1 MEGSTSS
8 GVGKEG
14 SNPVWH
20 TGFGPLQQRRMES
33 QRGDLLVWQKFIGH
47 PSRSRLHRPSRVY
60 SHSGGVALPRTPI
73 LQGPVGE
80 LQGPVGGL
88 QGPVG
93 FWPPQP
99 RGQDREGGR
108 LRQGPD
114 GAVEAVDDD
123 RGQGVVRQGRVS
135 LPEDAAAVDE
145 AVALPVGYRV
155 LGAPRLPLRHQRGVE
170 ERRHRPQDVRSP
182 PRRRPPTRL
191 LPPRPRPRA
200 RRRVADR
207 RLATVAGATATS
219 GGSSSAPRTSRR
231 PRTRTS
237 AFWRTRS
244 NPPTWRGG

>member
-1 MEGSTSS
+1 MAA
-8 GVGKEG
+8 
-14 SNPVWH
+14 
-20 TGFGPLQQRRMES
+20 GPSMA
-33 QRGDLLVWQKFIGH
+33 I
-47 PSRSRLHRPSRVY
+47 
-60 SHSGGVALPRTPI
+60 PRTPI
-73 LQGPVGE
+73 

-88 QGPVG
+88 QGPVIARCPVCEVG
-93 FWPPQP
+93 CLSTRRRQDRP

-108 LRQGPD
+108 LRQGAD

-123 RGQGVVRQGRVS
+123 RGQGVVRQRRVA

-170 ERRHRPQDVRSP
+170 ARRHRPQDVRP
-182 PRRRPPTRL
+182 PPCRRPPTRL
-191 LPPRPRPRA
+191 PPPRPRPRA
-200 RRRVADR
+200 RAPARPPPRRR
-207 RLATVAGATATS
+207 PPPLRHVAGATATS

>member
-1 MEGSTSS
+1 MAA
-8 GVGKEG
+8 
-14 SNPVWH
+14 
-20 TGFGPLQQRRMES
+20 GPSMA
-33 QRGDLLVWQKFIGH
+33 I
-47 PSRSRLHRPSRVY
+47 
-60 SHSGGVALPRTPI
+60 PRTPI
-73 LQGPVGE
+73 

-88 QGPVG
+88 QGPVIARCPVCEVG
-93 FWPPQP
+93 CLSTRRRQDRP
-99 RGQDREGGR
+99 RGQDREEGR
-108 LRQGPD
+108 LRQGAD

-170 ERRHRPQDVRSP
+170 ERRHRPQDVR
-182 PRRRPPTRL
+182 PPTAHAPAAA
-191 LPPRPRPRA
+191 PPAPARPRA

>member
-1 MEGSTSS
+1 MAA
-8 GVGKEG
+8 
-14 SNPVWH
+14 
-20 TGFGPLQQRRMES
+20 GPSMA
-33 QRGDLLVWQKFIGH
+33 I
-47 PSRSRLHRPSRVY
+47 
-60 SHSGGVALPRTPI
+60 PRTPI
-73 LQGPVGE
+73 

-88 QGPVG
+88 QGPVIARCPVCEVG
-93 FWPPQP
+93 CLSTRRRQDRP
-99 RGQDREGGR
+99 RGQDREEGR
-108 LRQGPD
+108 LRQGAD

-123 RGQGVVRQGRVS
+123 RGQGVVRQRRVA

-170 ERRHRPQDVRSP
+170 ERRHRPQDVR
-182 PRRRPPTRL
+182 PPTAHAPAAA
-191 LPPRPRPRA
+191 PPAPARPRA

>member
-1 MEGSTSS
+1 MAA
-8 GVGKEG
+8 
-14 SNPVWH
+14 
-20 TGFGPLQQRRMES
+20 GPSMA
-33 QRGDLLVWQKFIGH
+33 I
-47 PSRSRLHRPSRVY
+47 
-60 SHSGGVALPRTPI
+60 PRTPI
-73 LQGPVGE
+73 

-88 QGPVG
+88 QGPVIARCPVCEVG
-93 FWPPQP
+93 CLSTRRRQDRP
-99 RGQDREGGR
+99 RGQDREEGR
-108 LRQGPD
+108 LRQGAD

-123 RGQGVVRQGRVS
+123 RGQGVVRQRRVA

-170 ERRHRPQDVRSP
+170 ERRHRPQDVR
-182 PRRRPPTRL
+182 PPTAHAPAAA
-191 LPPRPRPRA
+191 PPAPARPRA

-207 RLATVAGATATS
+207 RPATVAGATATS

>member
-1 MEGSTSS
+1 MAAGPSMAS
-8 GVGKEG
+8 KDP
-14 SNPVWH
+14 NP
-20 TGFGPLQQRRMES
+20 S
-33 QRGDLLVWQKFIGH
+33 
-47 PSRSRLHRPSRVY
+47 
-60 SHSGGVALPRTPI
+60 
-73 LQGPVGE
+73 
-80 LQGPVGGL
+80 GPVGGL
-88 QGPVG
+88 QGPVIARCPVCEVG
-93 FWPPQP
+93 CLSTRRRQDRP
-99 RGQDREGGR
+99 RGQDREEGR

-123 RGQGVVRQGRVS
+123 RGQGVVRQRRVA

-170 ERRHRPQDVRSP
+170 ERRHRPQDVRPP
-182 PRRRPPTRL
+182 PRRRPPTRRP
-191 LPPRPRPRA
+191 PPRPRPRARAPRA

-207 RLATVAGATATS
+207 RPATVAGATATS

>member
-1 MEGSTSS
+1 MAA
-8 GVGKEG
+8 
-14 SNPVWH
+14 
-20 TGFGPLQQRRMES
+20 GPSMA
-33 QRGDLLVWQKFIGH
+33 I
-47 PSRSRLHRPSRVY
+47 
-60 SHSGGVALPRTPI
+60 PRTPI
-73 LQGPVGE
+73 

-88 QGPVG
+88 QGPVIARCPVCEVG
-93 FWPPQP
+93 CLSTRRRQDRP
-99 RGQDREGGR
+99 RGQDREEGR
-108 LRQGPD
+108 LRQGAD

-123 RGQGVVRQGRVS
+123 RGQGVVRQRRVA

-170 ERRHRPQDVRSP
+170 ERRHRPQDVRPP

-237 AFWRTRS
+237 ALWRTRS

>member
-1 MEGSTSS
+1 MA
-8 GVGKEG
+8 
-14 SNPVWH
+14 
-20 TGFGPLQQRRMES
+20 
-33 QRGDLLVWQKFIGH
+33 I
-47 PSRSRLHRPSRVY
+47 
-60 SHSGGVALPRTPI
+60 PRTPI
-73 LQGPVGE
+73 

-88 QGPVG
+88 QGPVIARCPVCEVG
-93 FWPPQP
+93 CLSTRRRQDRP
-99 RGQDREGGR
+99 RGQDREEGR
-108 LRQGPD
+108 LRQGAD

-123 RGQGVVRQGRVS
+123 RGQGVVRQRRVA

-170 ERRHRPQDVRSP
+170 ERRHRPQDVR
-182 PRRRPPTRL
+182 PPTAHAPAAA
-191 LPPRPRPRA
+191 PPAPARPRA